1 MATLR
6 KASAYRKVTRA
17 YTRKSQTRK
26 KGFIKTIPTHKIV
39 RFNMGDCSKKY
50 DYKLTLFSKEKLQI
64 RHNAIESVRL
74 VVNRKLTK
82 KLGNMN
88 YYLMINIFPHQILRE
103 NKMLTGAGADRMQT
117 GMQKAFGKPSGR
129 AAQIKKNQVLFTI
142 LAEEKDLKEAK
153 DALRLSFS
161 RLPCKCGIKV
171 KKIS

>member
-6 KASAYRKVTRA
+6 RGSAYRKVTRP

-26 KGFIKTIPTHKIV
+26 KGFIKTIPPHKIV
-39 RFNMGDCSKKY
+39 KFDMGDSKKKY
-50 DYKLTLFSKEKLQI
+50 DYEVNLFSKDKIQI

-74 VVNRKLTK
+74 LVNRKLTK
-82 KLGNMN
+82 KIGNMN
-88 YYLMINIFPHQILRE
+88 YYFRIKIYPHHILRE

-117 GMQKAFGKPSGR
+117 GMQKSFGKPVGR
-129 AAQIKKNQVLFTI
+129 AAQVKKDQILFTT
-142 LAEEKDLKEAK
+142 LVAKENLKDAK

-161 RLPCKCGIKV
+161 RLPCKCGIEI